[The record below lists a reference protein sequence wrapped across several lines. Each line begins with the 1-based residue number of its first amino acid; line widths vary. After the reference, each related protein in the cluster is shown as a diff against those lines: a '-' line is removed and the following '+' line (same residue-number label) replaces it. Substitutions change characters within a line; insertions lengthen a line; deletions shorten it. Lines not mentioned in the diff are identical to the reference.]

1 MRITNRLTRSHKSAA
16 VALAGA
22 AGVAALTSGVA
33 SAASDAPADRGQAKP
48 VGGHSV
54 NVAEHPSTQAAK
66 ATTGNGDHATGKSLF
81 TAGETKQVSA
91 AKPASAAEKDDK
103 AEKAEKT
110 AKAKKAEQQKKAV
123 ESRSSTKAE
132 RSDRSARP
140 LTKNQQVDAWITEA
154 RSVMK
159 KNDIPGSHQ
168 GIKKNLMRESA
179 GNPKAVNN
187 WDVNAK
193 NGVPSKGLLQT
204 IQPTFDAYHV
214 KGTPKDIYDP
224 VANIV
229 AACNYA
235 ADKYGSMD
243 NVDSAY

>member
-1 MRITNRLTRSHKSAA
+1 MRITNRLTRFHKSAA

-33 SAASDAPADRGQAKP
+33 SASDAPADGGQAKP

-66 ATTGNGDHATGKSLF
+66 AATGNGDHAKGKSIF
-81 TAGETKQVSA
+81 TAGETKQ
-91 AKPASAAEKDDK
+91 ASAGEKDDK

-110 AKAKKAEQQKKAV
+110 AKAQKAEQQKKAV
-123 ESRSSTKAE
+123 ESRTSTKAE

-140 LTKNQQVDAWITEA
+140 MTKDQKVDAWITEA
-154 RSVMK
+154 RSIMK
-159 KNDIPGSHQ
+159 KHDIPGSHQ

-179 GNPKAVNN
+179 GDPKAIND

-193 NGVPSKGLLQT
+193 KGTPSKGLLQT

-214 KGTPKDIYDP
+214 KGTDKDIYDP